1 MELRP
6 RRPADGG
13 EEVLRFCHNARER
26 ADFLGQQWRPGV
38 VALPETETDLG
49 FDGRNFGQGAVPQV
63 GRLRLA
69 HEGRNWPALVWKN
82 AAGTLRTAPLPD
94 RGDPADAAFGPPQP
108 FRVEAIEVER
118 GEAVLTLID
127 SGRELTR
134 PVINRLFGTTG
145 VPLLDGADTID
156 LRGRPVPV
164 GQGRLLSVPGYLV
177 DRANN
182 IWLFLGNPATS
193 QQGFYDGGQPYAN
206 GVARV
211 SLAALQANTPADG
224 TVDWCLDAAGL
235 VLARPWTRPNYPF
248 TADLS
253 TATVRAADIAAL
265 LVSART
271 SLAFAP
277 GTVAAFNALYPAEC
291 GLYVDDER
299 TVATALDQLVAGLGG
314 YWRLT
319 SLGQIAL
326 GRLAHAAPVLTLSE
340 ADLVSIERRGT
351 VMPTRRRAVGWARN
365 NRVHGEGE
373 IAAAVLAGMD
383 GTSVAE
389 LLIWRRSATPPGTP
403 SGGSFDF
410 GTGVLTPPTG
420 WSASIPATDGNPAYA
435 SRGQAS
441 ISGPT
446 GVATPSWAA
455 PTRAIEDGAPGATGP
470 QGPQGPQGV
479 PGQHG
484 TSVAEVNVYRRA
496 SSQPAT
502 PSGGSFDFSTAT
514 LTAPSGWSVSIPSGS
529 DPVWVS
535 RGVAVTNTPGGS
547 DVPDWSTPAR
557 AFEDGSAVD
566 AIFRRATSQPA
577 TPSPSSGVPS
587 GWYSSIADVPSGA
600 GTIWTSFGT
609 RASPALDWVWET
621 PVRIEGIDGA
631 TGPQGPQGP
640 QGVPGQHG
648 TSVAE
653 VNVYRRAS
661 SQPATPSGGSFDFST
676 ATLTAPSGWSVSIP
690 SGSDPVW
697 VSRGVAVTNTPGGS
711 DVPDWST
718 PARAFEDGS
727 AVDAIFR
734 RATSQPATP
743 SPSSG
748 VPSGWYS
755 SIADVPSGAGTIWT
769 SFGTRASPA
778 LDWVWETPVR
788 IEGIDGATGPQ
799 GPQGPQ
805 GPTGPTGATGV
816 STRIIFRRSGTQP
829 STPSPSSGVPSGWYG
844 TTGDVPS
851 SADPMWAS
859 TGERPSGGSDY
870 SWGVPVRH
878 EAITAANTGDW
889 RYLTESV
896 SGEMTFTLQ
905 PGESRIARGMG
916 LYPSP
921 VSPGSVRVQIEYG
934 EVGGGWT
941 TSNGASA
948 PFNVGEPGTPLHSVT
963 ITNSTGA
970 QRPYRVRGTLI
981 IESGDPGTRDANV
994 SVLAV

>member
-1 MELRP
+1 MSLVTLVELRP

-640 QGVPGQHG
+640 QG
-648 TSVAE
+648 
-653 VNVYRRAS
+653 
-661 SQPATPSGGSFDFST
+661 
-676 ATLTAPSGWSVSIP
+676 
-690 SGSDPVW
+690 
-697 VSRGVAVTNTPGGS
+697 
-711 DVPDWST
+711 
-718 PARAFEDGS
+718 
-727 AVDAIFR
+727 
-734 RATSQPATP
+734 
-743 SPSSG
+743 
-748 VPSGWYS
+748 
-755 SIADVPSGAGTIWT
+755 
-769 SFGTRASPA
+769 
-778 LDWVWETPVR
+778 
-788 IEGIDGATGPQ
+788 
-799 GPQGPQ
+799 
-805 GPTGPTGATGV
+805 PTGPTGATGV